1 MSLEQKILSL
11 LRILKRNL
19 DFLISHFNCLQ
30 RYYECSLRG
39 KSNDQTTHATHKS
52 EESSMCQCKA
62 NLFYKVTSV
71 KKN

>member
-1 MSLEQKILSL
+1 MLLL
-11 LRILKRNL
+11 LRVLKCNL
-19 DFLISHFNCLQ
+19 DFLMSHFNCLQ
-30 RYYECSLRG
+30 RCYKCSLRRE
-39 KSNDQTTHATHKS
+39 SNDQTTPATRKS

>member
-1 MSLEQKILSL
+1 MSLEQKMLLL
-11 LRILKRNL
+11 LRILIRNL
-19 DFLISHFNCLQ
+19 DFLISYFDCLQ
-30 RYYECSLRG
+30 SCYKRSLRG
-39 KSNDQTTHATHKS
+39 ESNDQTTRATHRS